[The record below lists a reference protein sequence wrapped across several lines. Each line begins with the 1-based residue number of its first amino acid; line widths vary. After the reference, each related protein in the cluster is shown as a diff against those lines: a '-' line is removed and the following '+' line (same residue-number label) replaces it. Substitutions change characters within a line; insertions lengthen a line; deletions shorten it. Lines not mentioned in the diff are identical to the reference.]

1 MLYDV
6 RFVRRGTGKRMTE
19 PLDPRFHAYRDD
31 LAAEELKGR
40 VAAARFAAGT
50 ARRVRAGAAPLR
62 RAPADDAALDTEL
75 LFGEVFTVYDQADG
89 WAWGQSRHDGYV
101 GYVPAAALAEDQV
114 APTHRVSALRTFV
127 QPAPE
132 LKRPP
137 ADWLSMNALVAV
149 AEAQGR
155 YCRLA
160 TGGWV
165 PAAHLAPIGTAEPD
179 PVAVARRF
187 LGTPYLWGGR
197 TSLGLD
203 CSGLVQLAVEA
214 AGTPCPRDSDVQ
226 ATTLGQA
233 LDPGDRGRLRRGDLV
248 FLPDHA
254 GFIEDGGLLLHANAH
269 DMAVSL
275 HPLDE
280 VLAREK
286 RLRGNELTAA
296 RRLVPPAAAM
306 AAGQMQ
312 RPY

>member
-1 MLYDV
+1 MA
-6 RFVRRGTGKRMTE
+6 E
-19 PLDPRFHAYRDD
+19 ALDPRFHAYRDD
-31 LAAEELKGR
+31 LAAAELKGR
-40 VAAARFAAGT
+40 VAAARFVAGT
-50 ARRVRAGAAPLR
+50 ARRVRVGAAPLR
-62 RAPADDAALDTEL
+62 RAPRHDAVLDTEL
-75 LFGEVFTVYDQADG
+75 LFGEDFTVYDQADG

-101 GYVPAAALAEDQV
+101 GYTPADALAADQV
-114 APTHRVSALRTFV
+114 APTHRVTALRSFV

-137 ADWLSMNALVAV
+137 DQWLSMNALVAV
-149 AEAQGR
+149 AETRDR

-165 PAAHLAPIGTAEPD
+165 PAAHLAPIGTAAPD

-187 LGTPYLWGGR
+187 LGVPYLWGGR

-214 AGTPCPRDSDVQ
+214 AGTPCPRDSDIQ
-226 ATTLGQA
+226 ATTLGRA
-233 LDPGDRGRLRRGDLV
+233 IDTADPGGFAPGDLL
-248 FLPDHA
+248 FLPGHV

-275 HPLDE
+275 QPLQE

-286 RLRGNELTAA
+286 RLRGHGITAV
-296 RRLVPPAAAM
+296 RRLAPAPQTT
-306 AAGQMQ
+306 AGQMR

>member
-1 MLYDV
+1 MS
-6 RFVRRGTGKRMTE
+6 E
-19 PLDPRFHAYRDD
+19 PLDPRFHAYRHD
-31 LAAEELKGR
+31 LAAEALRGR
-40 VAAARFAAGT
+40 VAAARFVAGT
-50 ARRVRAGAAPLR
+50 ARRVRVGAAPLR
-62 RAPADDAALDTEL
+62 RAPGDDAALDTEL
-75 LFGEVFTVYDQADG
+75 LFGEEFTVYDQADG

-101 GYVPAAALAEDQV
+101 GYVPAAALAADLV
-114 APTHRVSALRTFV
+114 APTHRVRALRTFV
-127 QPAPE
+127 QPVPE

-137 ADWLSMNALVAV
+137 VAWLSMNALVAV
-149 AEAQGR
+149 AEERAR

-165 PAAHLAPIGTAEPD
+165 PSAHLAPTGAAEPD

-214 AGTPCPRDSDVQ
+214 AGIPCPRDSDVQ
-226 ATTLGQA
+226 ATTLGRP
-233 LDPGDRGRLRRGDLV
+233 LDPGDPDRFRRGDLV

-275 HPLDE
+275 QPLDE
-280 VLAREK
+280 VLTREK
-286 RLRGNELTAA
+286 RRRGHDLTAA
-296 RRLVPPAAAM
+296 RRLPP
-306 AAGQMQ
+306 
-312 RPY
+312 RPG